1 MINSQTACSGLRKD
15 YKISRKGHDVFLKF
29 ESQDERREYGGSCF
43 VEFQFCMMPEG
54 TQQNRIFHSIDHW
67 RDDSLYVHG
76 DSPLFSTYKEI
87 LETGIHPNMTEGYFD
102 YYGVTYYAPDKIE
115 PIIGRLL
122 SAKPEGYDVL
132 NKWLEEAKQYN
143 GFYILGI

>member
-1 MINSQTACSGLRKD
+1 M
-15 YKISRKGHDVFLKF
+15 FLKF

-43 VEFQFCMMPEG
+43 IEFQFCMMPEG
-54 TQQNRIFHSIDHW
+54 TQQNRIFHPIDHW

-87 LETGIHPNMTEGYFD
+87 LGTGIHPNMTEGYFD

-115 PIIGRLL
+115 PIIGRIL

>member
-1 MINSQTACSGLRKD
+1 M
-15 YKISRKGHDVFLKF
+15 FLKF

-43 VEFQFCMMPEG
+43 VEFQFCMM
-54 TQQNRIFHSIDHW
+54 
-67 RDDSLYVHG
+67 
-76 DSPLFSTYKEI
+76 
-87 LETGIHPNMTEGYFD
+87 TEGYFD
-102 YYGVTYYAPDKIE
+102 YYGVTYYTPDKIE

-132 NKWLEEAKQYN
+132 NMWLEEAKKYN